1 MHKSGKDKMS
11 NNVTD
16 ATDGDE
22 AVDDAAITSL
32 DTGVADCRQSSRWRV
47 VLCGLRMLVHTV

>member
-1 MHKSGKDKMS
+1 MHRSGMDKTY

-16 ATDGDE
+16 DDDE
-22 AVDDAAITSL
+22 AVDGAAITSL

-47 VLCGLRMLVHTV
+47 VLCVLRMLVLTV

>member
-1 MHKSGKDKMS
+1 MHRSGMDKMY

-16 ATDGDE
+16 ATDDDE
-22 AVDDAAITSL
+22 AVDDGAITSL

-47 VLCGLRMLVHTV
+47 VLCELRMLVLTV